1 MRRSI
6 ATQSSKSE
14 MKKWVFCWLFS
25 RLVRGKTVRNEVIIV
40 HKLVPFMIDF
50 RGFLIKHEQLDCC
63 YAIVVSNRQ
72 SG

>member
-1 MRRSI
+1 MG
-6 ATQSSKSE
+6 
-14 MKKWVFCWLFS
+14 
-25 RLVRGKTVRNEVIIV
+25 GKTVRNEVIIV

-50 RGFLIKHEQLDCC
+50 RGFLIKQEQLDSC

>member
-1 MRRSI
+1 M
-6 ATQSSKSE
+6 
-14 MKKWVFCWLFS
+14 LFS
-25 RLVRGKTVRNEVIIV
+25 RLVGGKTVRNEVIIV

-50 RGFLIKHEQLDCC
+50 RGFLIKQEQLDCC